1 MEMKNPLADIP
12 ATGSVAPGTTDLE
25 RRVASSEHASGGDM
39 GDTGAGDVRVAER
52 HGIWTVSAAGHF
64 LGDYLPG
71 SVPRRM
77 PAHDQPHHRRFRPP
91 LQPPRFRREA
101 ACPRRTRGSRNR

>member
-64 LGDYLPG
+64 AHPFNLPG
-71 SVPRRM
+71 FDEKLPARAGRAEAETGSARARRS
-77 PAHDQPHHRRFRPP
+77 RPSH
-91 LQPPRFRREA
+91 
-101 ACPRRTRGSRNR
+101 G